1 MKKAIAVLAFL
12 LVASLGLAQPTSER
26 ELIGAAVEQLRV
38 DGELEIEGESIAA
51 GRLLAELYER
61 RGFTTAWTSEKIA
74 ELIRIVDG
82 IESEGLDPS
91 DYHLEA
97 LRRLGGTAIPSDPRQ
112 RVELDILAGDSLVR
126 LGYHLR
132 FGKVNP
138 SDLDPNWNL
147 SRKLSGRDPATM
159 VQAALDAPTLRQ
171 FIVENLPRG
180 PIYARLK
187 KALARY
193 RAIRDRGGWPV
204 VPEGSTLK
212 PGMVDRRVA
221 AVRERLTVTGEL
233 TGPPQGDPASFDDDL
248 RTAVIEFQ
256 ERHGIDLDGVIG
268 PRTLEAMNVSVE
280 ARVDQLRVNL
290 ERVRWIFR
298 DIEDDF
304 IITNI
309 ARFRVLLVR
318 DGEPVWI
325 GKAQVGKPYRKTPVF
340 KSTLR
345 YLVFNPTWTVPP
357 TILRKDILPKAKADP
372 AYLSGKNIR
381 ILDPDGRTIDPA
393 TIDWP
398 SVTAGRFPYILR
410 QDPGPN
416 NALGRVKFIFPNEHF
431 VFLHDTPSKALF
443 EKTERAFSSGC
454 IRVERPF
461 ELSALLLEGTEW
473 DEEAIRRLVDSAE
486 TKTVFLPEPL
496 TVFLLYGTVDAMDTG
511 RVIFLPDIYGRDPA
525 VLKALDGDFVFTRP
539 AGLPEWAQ

>member
-1 MKKAIAVLAFL
+1 MRKTIAVLAIL
-12 LVASLGLAQPTSER
+12 LVPSLGLAQSTSEQ
-26 ELIGAAVEQLRV
+26 ELIGAAVEQLRT
-38 DGELEIEGESIAA
+38 GGALEIEGESIAA
-51 GRLLAELYER
+51 GPLLAEIYER
-61 RGFTTAWTSEKIA
+61 RGFTTAWAPEKIS
-74 ELIRIVDG
+74 ELIGIIGG

-97 LRRLGGTAIPSDPRQ
+97 LQRLGGVSIPSDPRR

-147 SRKLSGRDPATM
+147 SRNLSGRDPATM
-159 VQAALDAPTLRQ
+159 VQAALNAPTLHQ
-171 FIVENLPRG
+171 FIAANLPRG

-187 KALARY
+187 KALVRY

-204 VPEGSTLK
+204 VPEGPTLK
-212 PGMVDRRVA
+212 PGMVDRRVP
-221 AVRERLTVTGEL
+221 AVRERLAVTGEL
-233 TGPPQGDPASFDDDL
+233 TGPAQGDPASFDDNL
-248 RTAVIEFQ
+248 RAAVVEFQ
-256 ERHGIDLDGVIG
+256 ERHGIDADGVIG
-268 PRTLEAMNVSVE
+268 PATLDAMNVPVE
-280 ARVDQLRVNL
+280 ARVDQLRVNM

-298 DIEDDF
+298 DIEESL

-318 DGEPVWI
+318 DGEPIWI
-325 GKAQVGKPYRKTPVF
+325 GKAQVGKPYRRTPVF

-357 TILRKDILPKAKADP
+357 TILRKDILPKAKEDP
-372 AYLSGKNIR
+372 AYLSRKNIR
-381 ILDPDGRTIDPA
+381 ILDPDGSTIDPA

-398 SVTAGRFPYILR
+398 SVTTGRFPYILR
-410 QDPGPN
+410 QDPGPD
-416 NALGRVKFIFPNEHF
+416 NALGRVKFIFPNDHF

-443 EKTERAFSSGC
+443 DRTARAFSSGC

-461 ELSALLLEGTEW
+461 ELAALLLEGTPW
-473 DEEAIRRLVDSAE
+473 DAEAIRKLVDSAE

-496 TVFLLYGTVDAMDTG
+496 TVFLLYGTVDAMDNE
-511 RVIFLPDIYGRDPA
+511 RVIFLPDIYDRDPA
-525 VLKALDGDFVFTRP
+525 VLEALDGVFVFTPP
-539 AGLPEWAQ
+539 AGMPEWAQ